1 MWRALLPRESRFF
14 DLFER
19 HAELAVQAAA
29 TLAELLSQQ
38 NSLPAVAR
46 AKRVKEIEH
55 EADVLTHECVEL
67 LHKTFVTPID
77 RDAIHRLIT
86 RMDDVVDNIESAAER
101 VALYELAAGT
111 PEARELARVLVS
123 ATQEIVHA
131 IKGLRDLKH
140 ASGMLVN
147 CVNINRLENE
157 GDTILRL
164 GVARLFKEGP
174 DPLWVMKWKEIYEYL
189 ENATDRCEDVA
200 NIIEGIVLENE

>member
-1 MWRALLPRESRFF
+1 MWRILLPKESKFF
-14 DLFER
+14 DIFER
-19 HAELAVQAAA
+19 HAALGVDAAKVV
-29 TLAELLSQQ
+29 LELLSQR
-38 NSLPAVAR
+38 NGLPAITR

-55 EADVLTHECVEL
+55 EADVLTHQCVEL

-86 RMDDVVDNIESAAER
+86 RMDDVIDNIESAAER
-101 VALYELAAGT
+101 VALYELPEGT
-111 PEARELARVLVS
+111 QEARELARVLVDS
-123 ATQEIVHA
+123 TREIVQA
-131 IKGLRDLKH
+131 IRGLRDLKH

-189 ENATDRCEDVA
+189 EIATDRCEDVA